1 MVVDPYKTG
10 MFKKD
15 PYYKKKVC
23 EGELCVVLDGK
34 FESRALQLMT
44 PPSRALLKGEI
55 HELIVTDEQEAKP
68 GSEVNKI
75 AYWGFFEVTHATVVA
90 VNDEITV
97 GGKCVGRIAGFDET
111 HMPNHLNIV
120 IKAEE
125 RVPGAELG
133 LELGDKVRIVK
144 KA

>member
-1 MVVDPYKTG
+1 M
-10 MFKKD
+10 
-15 PYYKKKVC
+15 
-23 EGELCVVLDGK
+23 
-34 FESRALQLMT
+34 
-44 PPSRALLKGEI
+44 
-55 HELIVTDEQEAKP
+55 
-68 GSEVNKI
+68 
-75 AYWGFFEVTHATVVA
+75 A

>member
-1 MVVDPYKTG
+1 M
-10 MFKKD
+10 
-15 PYYKKKVC
+15 
-23 EGELCVVLDGK
+23 
-34 FESRALQLMT
+34 
-44 PPSRALLKGEI
+44 
-55 HELIVTDEQEAKP
+55 IVTDEQEAKP